1 MIDEFEAMFNDVI
14 SGKSIREC
22 EKEYG
27 INRNTFVTMCKQIFP
42 EGSEQRE
49 KLEKVLSYN
58 KSELQRKAIDE
69 ERLGIIIKG
78 LLTGDI
84 PTLSEAK
91 ARYLK
96 EEENIDLQTF
106 KENVVKYV
114 NSSNDNELKREYIE
128 YEARRHPDYSHINFK
143 ALFIEMIENEYSQTE
158 IARRYAIPPR
168 TVSRELEKLEKDE
181 EYRPIYEI
189 AKELAKRKMKNG
201 NGKSKIY
208 LFEPFERTLIQT
220 TLENYDEGEV
230 IISNPKTEAEKK
242 YEKAK
247 SLLEQV
253 EQLNVPT
260 IKDAAGEL
268 GVSISTIR
276 RAGKT
281 VEAYEKLTGKDE
293 QDDESRK

>member
-1 MIDEFEAMFNDVI
+1 MMDEFEAMFNDVI
-14 SGKSIREC
+14 SGKSIRDC
-22 EKEYG
+22 EKQYG

-49 KLEKVLSYN
+49 KLERVLSYN
-58 KSELQRKAIDE
+58 KSELQKKAIDE
-69 ERLGIIIKG
+69 KRLSTIIKG
-78 LLTGDI
+78 LLTGNI
-84 PTLSEAK
+84 PTLNEAK
-91 ARYLK
+91 SLYLK
-96 EEENIDLQTF
+96 KGEKIDLQTF
-106 KENVVKYV
+106 KENIVEYI
-114 NSSNDNELKREYIE
+114 NSSNDDELKREYIE

-143 ALFIEMIENEYSQTE
+143 ALFTDMATKYG
-158 IARRYAIPPR
+158 IPPR
-168 TVSRELEKLEKDE
+168 TISRELAKLENDE
-181 EYRPIYEI
+181 EYKPIYEI
-189 AKELAKRKMKNG
+189 AKELAKRKMQKANA
-201 NGKSKIY
+201 KYDTS
-208 LFEPFERTLIQT
+208 LFEPLERILIQT

-253 EQLNVPT
+253 EQLHAPT
-260 IKDAAGEL
+260 IKEAAGEL

>member
-1 MIDEFEAMFNDVI
+1 MMDEFEAMFNDVI
-14 SGKSIREC
+14 SGKSIRDC
-22 EKEYG
+22 EKQYG

-49 KLEKVLSYN
+49 KLERVLSYN
-58 KSELQRKAIDE
+58 KSELQKKAIDE
-69 ERLGIIIKG
+69 KRLSTIIKG
-78 LLTGDI
+78 LLTGNI
-84 PTLSEAK
+84 PTLNEAK
-91 ARYLK
+91 SLYLK
-96 EEENIDLQTF
+96 KGEKIDLQTF
-106 KENVVKYV
+106 KENIV
-114 NSSNDNELKREYIE
+114 EYIE

-143 ALFIEMIENEYSQTE
+143 ALFIEMISEEASQTDM
-158 IARRYAIPPR
+158 ATKYGIPPR
-168 TVSRELEKLEKDE
+168 TISRELAKLENDE
-181 EYRPIYEI
+181 EYKPIYEI
-189 AKELAKRKMKNG
+189 AKELAKRKMQKANA
-201 NGKSKIY
+201 KYDTS
-208 LFEPFERTLIQT
+208 LFEPLERILIQT

-247 SLLEQV
+247 SLLERV
-253 EQLNVPT
+253 EQLHAPT
-260 IKDAAGEL
+260 IKEAAGEL